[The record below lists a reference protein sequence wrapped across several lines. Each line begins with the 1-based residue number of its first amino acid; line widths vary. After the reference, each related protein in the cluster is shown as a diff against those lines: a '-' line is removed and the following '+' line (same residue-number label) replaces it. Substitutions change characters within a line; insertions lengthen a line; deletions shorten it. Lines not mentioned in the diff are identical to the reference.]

1 MLHMRMSFGVIR
13 YYKWWTAGYAKIAK
27 NGYMNFDNNTWK
39 REKGRRKRERE
50 RCDGAHHLKRQA
62 IGDVSG
68 SGSSRAAAKF
78 FSVCRSQNWRFRVCL
93 PLPQPLPSSRLD
105 FWASVFF
112 YFGWL

>member
-68 SGSSRAAAKF
+68 SGVFSRRSKVFLA
-78 FSVCRSQNWRFRVCL
+78 SVGRKIGVFVCACRCRSRRTKA
-93 PLPQPLPSSRLD
+93 RLD
-105 FWASVFF
+105 F
-112 YFGWL
+112 